1 MSLFATL
8 QAIVNH
14 PLNRGNKIGS
24 ILLFFKWQI
33 SARLIPYP
41 IIYAFTNR
49 AKLVIQKGMKGVTQ
63 NLYCGLHDFN
73 DMFFLLHFLRKEDL
87 FVDIGANAGSYTVLS
102 AAHVT
107 ASTIAVEPVPG
118 TFENLLQNIWLNQIQ
133 EKVKPLNI
141 ALGGAFGKVYFS
153 SQLDTMNHVV
163 LNKAE
168 TTIEV
173 EVHTLD
179 GILAE
184 QSPALLKID
193 VEGFETEV
201 LKGAGATLQKASV
214 KAIIIELNGL
224 GKRYG
229 FDEESIHQLL
239 LQHHFSPYIY
249 DPFQRQLTH
258 CPTFGAHKNT
268 IYIRDI
274 PFVSERIKTAEKI
287 PLRNKLI

>member
-1 MSLFATL
+1 MSLLPTL
-8 QAIVNH
+8 QAIMNH
-14 PLNRGNKIGS
+14 PLNSGNKIGS
-24 ILLFFKWQI
+24 ILLFLKWQI

-41 IIYAFTNR
+41 IIYTFTSR
-49 AKLVIQKGMKGVTQ
+49 AKLIIQKGMKGATQ

-73 DMFFLLHFLRKEDL
+73 DMGFLLHFLRKEDL
-87 FVDIGANAGSYTVLS
+87 FVDIGANVGSYTVLG
-102 AAHVT
+102 AAHAA
-107 ASTIAVEPVPG
+107 ASTISIEPVPG
-118 TFENLLQNIWLNQIQ
+118 TFKNLLQNIWLNQIQ

-141 ALGGAFGKVYFS
+141 ALGSAAGKVYFS

-163 LNKAE
+163 LDKEE

-173 EVHTLD
+173 AIHTLD
-179 GILAE
+179 EILAE

-201 LKGAGATLQKASV
+201 LKGAAATLQKESV

-229 FDEESIHQLL
+229 FDEGFIHQLL
-239 LQHHFSPYIY
+239 LQHHFLPHIY
-249 DPFQRQLTH
+249 DPFQRQLTP
-258 CPTFGAHKNT
+258 CPTFGTHNT
-268 IYIRDI
+268 IYIRDL
-274 PFVSERIKTAEKI
+274 PFVTERIRTAEKI